1 MPTFSIITVSYNEAS
16 NIQRTLD
23 SIVGQTCHD
32 YELIVVDGG
41 STDGTVELIRT
52 YEHAITW
59 WCSEPD
65 RGIYN
70 AMNKGVSHAIGDY
83 LIFMN
88 SGDAFYNNQVLT
100 EVLSKGIHADVI
112 EGYVMRT
119 EKKRRLR
126 ERYEDRYV
134 QLFTDTLS
142 HQGAFIKR
150 ELLVDH
156 PYDERYKIVADWKL
170 WLETIILEGRSY
182 EFIDT
187 TIAYVDMTGI
197 SSVNVEQRLAEREAV
212 IREMFPPSIV
222 GLIQSYQKA
231 YGLTL
236 VRYAVELSE
245 HHTFAYNL
253 VRKIAKRVTKLAR
266 KITSS
271 ANPPMQ
277 S

>member
-1 MPTFSIITVSYNEAS
+1 MPTFSIITVSYNEVK

-23 SIVGQTCHD
+23 SIGRQTCHD

-41 STDGTVELIRT
+41 STDGTVDLIRQ
-52 YEHAITW
+52 YEHNITW

-88 SGDAFYNNQVLT
+88 SGDAFYNNQVLA
-100 EVLSKGIHADVI
+100 EVLNRGIHADVI
-112 EGYVMRT
+112 EGYVIRT
-119 EKKRRLR
+119 DKKRRLR
-126 ERYEDRYV
+126 ERYKDIYV

-150 ELLVDH
+150 ELLVAH

-182 EFIDT
+182 AHVDT

-197 SSVNVEQRLAEREAV
+197 SSVNVKQRLEEREAV
-212 IREMFPPSIV
+212 IHELFPPSIV

-245 HHTFAYNL
+245 HYPIAYNL
-253 VRKIAKRVTKLAR
+253 IRKIAKRVTKLSR
-266 KITSS
+266 TLSS
-271 ANPPMQ
+271 K
-277 S
+277 